1 MTQTDTFP
9 SETIIL
15 VPDALRLILQQR
27 MLKRSS
33 GQIGITLISLSAWRR
48 RFSLTQ
54 PPSRASQLLSFR
66 HTLLPH
72 RDDFP
77 IFGSLFEDTAF
88 LEECRSF
95 LCELKRHDVPL
106 DSLPQQSGD
115 ERELFRILSLLE
127 DLPSDAQGELEAYA
141 AIQKETDFSHIRIYP
156 AFFSLEE
163 QRIVNLLLDKGAQM
177 MACESSCTQRE
188 LYRAVNMRQEIEA
201 IAQMIIQ
208 RDWDAE
214 DIALCALDPFYAQ
227 LAEQIFSRYEIPYTL
242 LSASSRDPLAALTQA
257 WLNWRRSPCTASLQA
272 LCDCDAFA
280 IDCSALLQLLDTFAL
295 DVHDDLCRSQ
305 HVGPSV
311 LFDEEALKRLRRLE
325 EQAAAIQQQILPQL
339 DLIRDCPL
347 DTLFTHVSERCAE
360 RFSAGGRTALQGM
373 QAVQEVLEAAWPH
386 LHSEDDLSFIIRLLD
401 DIRLH
406 SAGEQLR
413 GVIIH
418 GMKELFYERPIR

>member
-15 VPDALRLILQQR
+15 VPDALRLILQQK
-27 MLKRSS
+27 MLKRGS

-242 LSASSRDPLAALTQA
+242 LSASARDPLAALTQA
-257 WLNWRRSPCTASLQA
+257 WLNWRRSPLHRQPAGA
-272 LCDCDAFA
+272 L
-280 IDCSALLQLLDTFAL
+280 
-295 DVHDDLCRSQ
+295 
-305 HVGPSV
+305 
-311 LFDEEALKRLRRLE
+311 
-325 EQAAAIQQQILPQL
+325 
-339 DLIRDCPL
+339 
-347 DTLFTHVSERCAE
+347 
-360 RFSAGGRTALQGM
+360 
-373 QAVQEVLEAAWPH
+373 
-386 LHSEDDLSFIIRLLD
+386 
-401 DIRLH
+401 
-406 SAGEQLR
+406 
-413 GVIIH
+413 
-418 GMKELFYERPIR
+418 

>member
-27 MLKRSS
+27 MLKRGS

-141 AIQKETDFSHIRIYP
+141 AIQKETDLS
-156 AFFSLEE
+156 
-163 QRIVNLLLDKGAQM
+163 
-177 MACESSCTQRE
+177 T
-188 LYRAVNMRQEIEA
+188 
-201 IAQMIIQ
+201 
-208 RDWDAE
+208 
-214 DIALCALDPFYAQ
+214 
-227 LAEQIFSRYEIPYTL
+227 
-242 LSASSRDPLAALTQA
+242 SASIRPSSA
-257 WLNWRRSPCTASLQA
+257 WKNSGSSTCSWTKARR
-272 LCDCDAFA
+272 
-280 IDCSALLQLLDTFAL
+280 
-295 DVHDDLCRSQ
+295 
-305 HVGPSV
+305 
-311 LFDEEALKRLRRLE
+311 
-325 EQAAAIQQQILPQL
+325 
-339 DLIRDCPL
+339 
-347 DTLFTHVSERCAE
+347 
-360 RFSAGGRTALQGM
+360 
-373 QAVQEVLEAAWPH
+373 
-386 LHSEDDLSFIIRLLD
+386 
-401 DIRLH
+401 
-406 SAGEQLR
+406 
-413 GVIIH
+413 
-418 GMKELFYERPIR
+418 